1 MVNMLTVKYDK
12 GKITSRYVAFY
23 QQSPFFQKNKD
34 YLNQFKLFFQEMNI
48 DMNNIVKK
56 MWIGDQRFI
65 SEDN

>member
-34 YLNQFKLFFQEMNI
+34 YLNQFKLYFQEMNI